1 MAECGHGNRFK
12 LNGRMFADL
21 RLTGCVLRAQ
31 KPKGGLMDKPG
42 VQQSV
47 ACIKTFYPIFR
58 IAIIMLL
65 TAILVAQYCAP
76 PPATATAALLHC

>member
-1 MAECGHGNRFK
+1 
-12 LNGRMFADL
+12 MFEDL
-21 RLTGCVLRAQ
+21 RLSICVLRAQ
-31 KPKGGLMDKPG
+31 KPPGGLMDKPS

-76 PPATATAALLHC
+76 PLTAAIAALRCWIFYFACC

>member
-1 MAECGHGNRFK
+1 MAECGHGNRF
-12 LNGRMFADL
+12 NWADVCGPAAE
-21 RLTGCVLRAQ
+21 GCVLRAQ

-65 TAILVAQYCAP
+65 TAILVAQSCAP

>member
-1 MAECGHGNRFK
+1 MVTEIV
-12 LNGRMFADL
+12 LIGRMFEDL

-65 TAILVAQYCAP
+65 TAILVAQYCAS

>member
-1 MAECGHGNRFK
+1 
-12 LNGRMFADL
+12 
-21 RLTGCVLRAQ
+21 
-31 KPKGGLMDKPG
+31 MDKPG

-76 PPATATAALLHC
+76 PPPAAIAALRCWIV

>member
-1 MAECGHGNRFK
+1 
-12 LNGRMFADL
+12 MFEDL
-21 RLTGCVLRAQ
+21 RLSICVLRAQ
-31 KPKGGLMDKPG
+31 KPPGGLMDKPS

-76 PPATATAALLHC
+76 PPPTAKLRCCIYLLALPADLACC

>member
-1 MAECGHGNRFK
+1 
-12 LNGRMFADL
+12 
-21 RLTGCVLRAQ
+21 
-31 KPKGGLMDKPG
+31 MDKPG

-76 PPATATAALLHC
+76 PPATAIAAAGFSIFACY

>member
-1 MAECGHGNRFK
+1 MAECGHGNRF
-12 LNGRMFADL
+12 NWADVCGPAADWL
-21 RLTGCVLRAQ
+21 RVAWQ

-65 TAILVAQYCAP
+65 TAILVAQYCAS